1 MSVPRAGFAGNG
13 GTGLT
18 PPAPPRAGIKGGPF
32 PSHRPKTAACVLR
45 GNGLTHHR
53 RVPTPRLFL
62 TATWGGVVWV
72 LGKPGRP
79 VLRRP
84 WGPLPGDVPAVP
96 RAGSRGR
103 ARATIGAPGV
113 PPAGQ
118 LQGPRRVPLRR
129 PRVWPEL
136 AVRAHAASL
145 PWASCGEGA
154 AEAALP
160 RLGRT
165 LVPSSRPLAAAAPGP
180 GRSTNLPAGE
190 GQGVQAEPLDLCPQV
205 RLTGRA
211 AARRC
216 RAPRGCVRNEDTQSG
231 TR

>member
-1 MSVPRAGFAGNG
+1 MLPGKRPHSPPPCPRVA
-13 GTGLT
+13 
-18 PPAPPRAGIKGGPF
+18 PF
-32 PSHRPKTAACVLR
+32 PNSDVGWRGVGSRKAGETRASQALGAA
-45 GNGLTHHR
+45 
-53 RVPTPRLFL
+53 P
-62 TATWGGVVWV
+62 
-72 LGKPGRP
+72 
-79 VLRRP
+79 
-84 WGPLPGDVPAVP
+84 
-96 RAGSRGR
+96 RGR
-103 ARATIGAPGV
+103 ARRAPSRQQRARARNDRGARGPSGRAA
-113 PPAGQ
+113 AGT
-118 LQGPRRVPLRR
+118 QGPRRIPLLR

-180 GRSTNLPAGE
+180 GRSTHLPAGE

-216 RAPRGCVRNEDTQSG
+216 RARRGCVRNEDTQSG